1 MRHAVS
7 IDRFLETG
15 SSQLGEIEN
24 QLPASAPKWKKNLL
38 VTLEIVGLI
47 ILSSFGTWPAVAF
60 LCYMAIT
67 T

>member
-7 IDRFLETG
+7 IDRFLETE
-15 SSQLGEIEN
+15 SSQLGENEN
-24 QLPASAPKWKKNLL
+24 QRPASTPKWKKTIL

-47 ILSSFGTWPAVAF
+47 ILSSFGIWPAVAF